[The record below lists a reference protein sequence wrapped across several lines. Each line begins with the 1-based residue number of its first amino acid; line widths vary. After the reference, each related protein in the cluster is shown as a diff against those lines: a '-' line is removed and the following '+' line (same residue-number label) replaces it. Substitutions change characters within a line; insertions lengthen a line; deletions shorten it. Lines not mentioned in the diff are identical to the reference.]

1 MAEAVREA
9 RAVYG
14 DEWVVRVLVDA
25 SVEPSARAHIQAV
38 KQQQSSS
45 KAVVKQ

>member
-1 MAEAVREA
+1 MAESVREA

-38 KQQQSSS
+38 KQQHSSC
-45 KAVVKQ
+45 KEVVKL